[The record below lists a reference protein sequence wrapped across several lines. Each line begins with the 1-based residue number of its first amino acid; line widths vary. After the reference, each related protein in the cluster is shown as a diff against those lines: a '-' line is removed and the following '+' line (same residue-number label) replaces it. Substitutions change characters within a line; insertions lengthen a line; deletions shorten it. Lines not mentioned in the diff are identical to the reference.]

1 MRLTST
7 EINSTENTPPP
18 SRIAPVNQTRRIL
31 RRVGQSVLLIAI
43 LWLTISAGLLVAIYG
58 YGNQRSEQ
66 TADTIIVLG
75 SGLRRDGRPGDALY
89 RRSRWAAELYAEGY
103 APNIICTGG
112 LTPGYPRSEASA
124 CREVLIEHGVPPEV
138 ILLEEHSRSTEEN
151 AINSRAM
158 MDAQGWQDA
167 VLVSDS
173 FHMLRG
179 QWIFE
184 TQGLTVYPN
193 PVPRNWVRATWYIQF
208 SIRETLALQWQVF
221 KEVLDLPV
229 TYVPVG

>member
-1 MRLTST
+1 HVYAS
-7 EINSTENTPPP
+7 PP
-18 SRIAPVNQTRRIL
+18 SERSAF
-31 RRVGQSVLLIAI
+31 
-43 LWLTISAGLLVAIYG
+43 TIV
-58 YGNQRSEQ
+58 
-66 TADTIIVLG
+66 VLG
-75 SGLRRDGRPGDALY
+75 SGLRRDGRTGDALY

-112 LTPGYPRSEASA
+112 QTPGYPRSEASA
-124 CREVLIEHGVPPEV
+124 CREVLIENGVPPEM
-138 ILLEEHSRSTEEN
+138 ILLEEQSRSTEEN

-158 MDAQGWQDA
+158 MDTQGWQDA
-167 VLVSDS
+167 VLVSDA

-193 PVPRNWVRATWYIQF
+193 PVPRNWVRTHWYIQL
-208 SIRETLALQWQVF
+208 SIREILALQWQVF